1 MKRSLLLLTGL
12 GMAVGI
18 ILAGLNVATAQETPG
33 TTPDKLV
40 PVPPPA
46 EKAPAEKPVPWPPG
60 RFGHGI
66 DRFHG
71 PFGGFGPGG
80 FGHKFGRG
88 AIHGEFTTAA
98 PDGQGFRTHATQMG
112 EVTAVSSSSITV
124 KSEDGFSRSY
134 AVDENTL
141 VNAGRDGIDSVKT
154 GDQAQITAVVEGDKA
169 RAVQVF
175 DTTNV
180 QRLRERWWPGHK

>member
-1 MKRSLLLLTGL
+1 MKRSLLMLAGL

-18 ILAGLNVATAQETPG
+18 TLAGLNIATAQETPS
-33 TTPDKLV
+33 TTPDKA
-40 PVPPPA
+40 PA
-46 EKAPAEKPVPWPPG
+46 EKAPVEKPVPGPG

-88 AIHGEFTTAA
+88 AIHGEFTTPA

-112 EVTAVSSSSITV
+112 EVTAVSKSSITV

-134 AVDENTL
+134 AVDEDTL
-141 VNAGRDGIDSVKT
+141 VNAGRDGIDSIKT
-154 GDQAQITAVVEGDKA
+154 GDGVQITAVVEGDTA
-169 RAVQVF
+169 RAVHVV

-180 QRLRERWWPGHK
+180 RRLRDRWWPGRK